1 MMQFPLRLT
10 ADLTLDRIARKL
22 RGNVGESSVLLLA
35 PMEPAAS
42 SELDSSNHLA
52 SPAAGTELLDRV
64 RNSTPPIVWIGGAE
78 PLQHPELGQ
87 LTRGLAGIGGHVFL
101 ETDGA
106 LLRRRIHEFSPVSR
120 LFLTVQLHGPERT
133 RDLRAGHAGAFQ
145 SALEGWRAAR
155 LSGFSMCVHVCIHAE
170 TELSE
175 IAELIQLA
183 RSQDVDGIV
192 VSPAHGGL
200 NSANPENEMLRQK
213 TAEARTLIGS
223 RWWESFSRLV
233 EPVVSG
239 PRNVSRSA
247 EETGIRREQE
257 AHANEE
263 GVGVA

>member
-1 MMQFPLRLT
+1 MRFPLRLT

-64 RNSTPPIVWIGGAE
+64 RNSTAPIVWIGGAE

-87 LTRGLAGIGGHVFL
+87 LTRCLAGIGRHVFL

-106 LLRRRIHEFSPVSR
+106 LLRRRIHEFRPVSR
-120 LFLTVQLHGPERT
+120 LFLTFQLHGLERT
-133 RDLRAGHAGAFQ
+133 HDLRAGHAGAFQ

-183 RSQDVDGIV
+183 RSQDADGIV
-192 VSPAHGGL
+192 VSPAHGRL
-200 NSANPENEMLRQK
+200 NSANPGDALLQRK
-213 TAEARTLIGS
+213 TAEARKLIGNK
-223 RWWESFSRLV
+223 WWEWFSRLV
-233 EPVVSG
+233 EPMVSG
-239 PRNVSRSA
+239 ERHA
-247 EETGIRREQE
+247 EPTGKEASVHLEQE
-257 AHANEE
+257 ERTNEE
-263 GVGVA
+263 GVRVA

>member
-1 MMQFPLRLT
+1 MMRFPLRLT

-22 RGNVGESSVLLLA
+22 RRASDVPPLHFVD
-35 PMEPAAS
+35 AADI
-42 SELDSSNHLA
+42 LHQDSSHPVSHERIREVVSGR
-52 SPAAGTELLDRV
+52 SPV
-64 RNSTPPIVWIGGAE
+64 VWIGGSE
-78 PLQHPELGQ
+78 PLDHPGISHLVRA
-87 LTRGLAGIGGHVFL
+87 LTQTGHFVFL
-101 ETDGA
+101 ETDGT
-106 LLRRRIHEFSPVSR
+106 LLRRRIHEFQPVSR
-120 LFLTVQLHGPERT
+120 LFVTIRLEPAAPGRSSKSPL
-133 RDLRAGHAGAFQ
+133 AGA
-145 SALEGWRAAR
+145 LELAAEGMRAAR
-155 LSGFSMCVHVCIHAE
+155 LSGFLTCVHMRIHAE

-175 IAELIQLA
+175 IAELIQFA

-192 VSPAHGGL
+192 VSPANGGL
-200 NSANPENEMLRQK
+200 NSANPDGAMLQQK

-223 RWWESFSRLV
+223 KWWESFSRLV